1 MPNVTLFKDIT
12 DTTSPVVQSV
22 DRVLGYIRDGRWKD
36 KVEAVRNALPE
47 VQDSLKIALP
57 CILYAGEFTIKLTTD
72 KGTET
77 YRKDECLSKHS
88 HLVPIDI
95 DDVDN
100 IDEITEKLKQDQ
112 FIHALWKSPTGRGC
126 HGLIKIGDGKSHR
139 RHYTALL
146 KKYPFLDPTARN
158 EARVLFASYDPDI
171 YINPRSSIYYD
182 VDDEPKTTNDS
193 ALAISGQGYTDY
205 RKVDV
210 AVKMVRAAEDGE
222 KHNVLLKASVLL
234 GGYIAAGKVERE
246 VAETLLYHEI
256 SKRDVKSVESA
267 KNTISDGITYGMMM
281 PIHETEQ
288 AFIEAVEYIGNM
300 DDELKFLSNVD
311 DDELYIRKFRQ
322 GLIESGK
329 GFGYEELDKYL
340 VLKEAEFYGFLAH
353 SNVGKTTSILWLMLV
368 SAVNHGWNWMVYT
381 GENTPA
387 SIKMKLV
394 EYLTGRK
401 IKEVPEHWLK
411 YAIQFVNDH
420 FYLITNDKTYEYKEL
435 LQFAEVMSRRKS
447 LKGLFIDPYNSLKSN
462 VTASKS
468 KWQYDYEAYSD
479 MLAFTSRTKITLF
492 LSVHTNTEGQRML
505 DKDGNQVMP
514 HATMAEGGTA
524 LYNKVHNF
532 VVFHRKIKD
541 EDNWMY
547 TEISVDKVRNK
558 DTGGQ
563 PTVKGKPVRLRM
575 QQAVEFV
582 DENGRLPFDRDFLPT
597 YQEYEKKEED
607 YF

>member
-12 DTTSPVVQSV
+12 DTTNPVIQSV
-22 DRVLGYIRDGRWKD
+22 DKVLGFIRDGRWED
-36 KVEAVRNALPE
+36 KVDAVRNAPPE

-72 KGTET
+72 KGVET
-77 YRKDECLSKHS
+77 CRKDECLSKHS

-100 IDEITEKLKQDQ
+100 IDEIIETLKQDQ
-112 FIHALWKSPTGRGC
+112 FIHALWKSPSGKGC

-158 EARVLFASYDPDI
+158 ESRILFASYDPEL
-171 YINPRSSIYYD
+171 YHNPRSSIYYD
-182 VDDEPKTTNDS
+182 VEDEEKPS
-193 ALAISGQGYTDY
+193 GEGGMAISGQGTTDY

-210 AVKMVRAAEDGE
+210 AAKMVRCAPDGE
-222 KHNVLLKASVLL
+222 KHNILLKAAVLM
-234 GGYIAAGKVERE
+234 GGYVAAGKVERE

-256 SKRDVKSVESA
+256 GKRNVDNLATAQK
-267 KNTISDGITYGMMM
+267 TISDGVTYGMLM

-288 AFIEAVEYIGNM
+288 AFSEAVEM
-300 DDELKFLSNVD
+300 VAAADDELKFLSNLD
-311 DDELYIRKFRQ
+311 DDEIYIRRFRQ

-329 GFGYEELDKYL
+329 GFGYEELDKYF
-340 VLKEAEFYGFLAH
+340 VLKEAEFYAFVAH
-353 SNVGKTTSILWLMLV
+353 SNVGKTTSILWFMLV

-387 SIKMKLV
+387 SIKMKLI
-394 EYLTGRK
+394 EYLTGKK

-411 YAIQFVNDH
+411 HAIQFVNDH
-420 FYLITNDKTYEYKEL
+420 FYLITNDKTYEYSEL
-435 LQFAEVMSRRKS
+435 LGFAETLSRRKS
-447 LKGLFIDPYNSLKSN
+447 LKGIFIDPYNSLKAN
-462 VTASKS
+462 VTMSKS
-468 KWQYDYEAYSD
+468 KYQYDYEAYSD
-479 MLAFTSRTKITLF
+479 MLAFTNRTKITLF
-492 LSVHTNTEGQRML
+492 LSAHTNTEAQRML
-505 DKDGNQVMP
+505 DNDGNQKMP
-514 HATMAEGGTA
+514 HATMVEGGVA
-524 LYNKVHNF
+524 LYNKCHNF
-532 VVFHRKIKD
+532 IVFHRKIKD

-563 PTVKGKPVRLRM
+563 PTVKGKPIRLKMERG
-575 QQAVEFV
+575 VEFV
-582 DENGRLPFDRDFLPT
+582 DEQGMLPFNRDFLPT
-597 YQEYEKKEED
+597 YEEKTD
-607 YF
+607 NYF